1 MSTDFFKSIIQ
12 KLFPKAQA
20 PHLPK
25 VLLNEVLK
33 RNDAYRKAYFDWL
46 NSGDY
51 QALASQ
57 IQEAYW
63 KKRAKEESPWQV
75 HLLQMPQANGFA
87 VTYSSLVSPKVF
99 QYFFDFLKDRV
110 LNMDYYLAN
119 ADKKM
124 IDKGDY
130 VESVEKYYLKPN
142 FDAQNTEQP
151 FEQRYG
157 NIAIDYILVN
167 EQPSYIKLT
176 ASIYSDRLFTKA
188 ASFDELIVQL
198 FD

>member
-1 MSTDFFKSIIQ
+1 MSTDFFKSIIK
-12 KLFPKAQA
+12 KLFPQAQA

-51 QALASQ
+51 QAVVHQ

-63 KKRAKEESPWQV
+63 QKRAKEEGAWQV

-87 VTYSSLVSPKVF
+87 VSYSSLVSPKVF

-110 LNMDYYLAN
+110 LNMNYYLAN

-142 FDAQNTEQP
+142 FDAQNIQEP

-157 NIAIDYILVN
+157 NVAIDYILINDV
-167 EQPSYIKLT
+167 PSYIKLT

-188 ASFDELIVQL
+188 RPFDELVHHI
-198 FD
+198 FA